1 MTIATQMTSSQP
13 NNHAPQHE
21 DINLLNR
28 TKIVATLGPAT
39 DSPERVKQLA
49 QAGVSVFRLN
59 MSHGNANEQA
69 PRVQMI
75 RDVAAEINRPLAI
88 LADLQGPKLRTG
100 YLKDNQPIP
109 LEDYSIVEFTSRTR
123 ESEPGIVATK
133 YGELIAVLEPGA
145 LILLDDG
152 KIRLEVLEKINPE
165 TLKCQ
170 VVQGGILEAR
180 KGINIPGTT
189 LPIPSL
195 TEKDKE
201 DVAAAVA
208 AKVDYIALSFV
219 QRAQDIVELREYVQ
233 SLGYTCPPVVA
244 KIEKPQAL
252 KDIDNIIQETDA
264 LMVAR
269 GDLGVELRPEEVP
282 VAQKKLVAKA
292 NLAAKPVIIA
302 TQMLESMI
310 HSVQPSRSDVS
321 DIANAVFDGADALM
335 LSGETSVGS
344 HPIETVAMMGRIISE
359 AEKSIFSNTLDRQH
373 EESKIVSPNFYHAIA
388 QTASYA
394 SRKANVKALVVF
406 SSSGSMAQRISKLK
420 PSRPIIALTPKLEVA
435 NRMCL
440 LWGVIP
446 VVIPPSDHTDVMLEN
461 GEKAIFEKRL
471 LAKGESVVFCAG
483 NTQMKGATNMLKI
496 YHLGEASHP

>member
-75 RDVAAEINRPLAI
+75 RDVAAELNRPLAI

-109 LEDYSIVEFTSRTR
+109 LADYSIVEFTSRTR
-123 ESEPGIVATK
+123 ESSPGIVATK

-152 KIRLEVLEKINPE
+152 KIRLEVLEKVTPE

-219 QRAQDIVELREYVQ
+219 QRAQDIVELREYVK
-233 SLGYTCPPVVA
+233 SLGYVCPPVVA

-282 VAQKKLVAKA
+282 VAQKMLVAKA

-344 HPIETVAMMGRIISE
+344 HPVETVAMMGRIISQ
-359 AEKSIFSNTLDRQH
+359 AEKSIFSNTLDRQP

-388 QTASYA
+388 QTATYA

-420 PSRPIIALTPKLEVA
+420 PSRPIIALTPKFEVA

-446 VVIPPSDHTDVMLEN
+446 VVIPPSDQTDVMLEN
-461 GEKAIFEKRL
+461 GEKAIFDKHL
-471 LAKGESVVFCAG
+471 LEKGESVVFCAG

>member
-1 MTIATQMTSSQP
+1 MTIATQQMNSPRPEGHTLL
-13 NNHAPQHE
+13 HE
-21 DINLLNR
+21 DISFLNR

-39 DSPERVKQLA
+39 ASPERVKQLA

-59 MSHGNANEQA
+59 MSHGNASEQG

-75 RDVAAEINRPLAI
+75 RDVAAEIQKPLAI

-109 LEDYSIVEFTSRTR
+109 LEDYSVVEFTSRTR
-123 ESEPGIVATK
+123 ESSPGVVATK
-133 YGELIAVLEPGA
+133 YGELIEVLEPGA

-152 KIRLEVLEKINPE
+152 KIRLEVLEKLSPD

-219 QRAQDIVELREYVQ
+219 QRAQDIVELREYVKG
-233 SLGYTCPPVVA
+233 LGYTCPPVVA

-292 NLAAKPVIIA
+292 NMAAKPVIIA

-310 HSVQPSRSDVS
+310 NSVQPSRSDVS
-321 DIANAVFDGADALM
+321 DIANAVFDRADALM
-335 LSGETSVGS
+335 LSGETSVGE
-344 HPIETVAMMGRIISE
+344 HPIETVAMMGRIIHE
-359 AEKSIFSNTLDRQH
+359 AEKSIFSNPLLAQSA
-373 EESKIVSPNFYHAIA
+373 EESQIVSPNFYHAIA

-394 SRKANVKALVVF
+394 CHKANVKALVVL
-406 SSSGSMAQRISKLK
+406 SNSGSMAQRISKLK
-420 PSRPIIALTPKLEVA
+420 PSRPIIALTPRPEVA
-435 NRMCL
+435 NKMAL

-446 VVIPPSDHTDVMLEN
+446 VVIPPADDTDNMLEN
-461 GEKAIFEKRL
+461 GENAIFEKNL
-471 LAKGESVVFCAG
+471 LEKGESVLFCAG
-483 NTQMKGATNMLKI
+483 NTQMKGADNMLKLYNI
-496 YHLGEASHP
+496 GDA

>member
-1 MTIATQMTSSQP
+1 MTIATQMTSPQQ
-13 NNHAPQHE
+13 NNNAPQHE

-100 YLKDNQPIP
+100 YLKNNQPIP

-152 KIRLEVLEKINPE
+152 KIRLEVLEKISPE

-219 QRAQDIVELREYVQ
+219 QRARDIVELREYVQ

-420 PSRPIIALTPKLEVA
+420 PSRPIIALTPKFEVA

-446 VVIPPSDHTDVMLEN
+446 VVIPPSEHTDLMLEN
-461 GEKAIFEKRL
+461 GEKAIFEKHL
-471 LAKGESVVFCAG
+471 LEKGESVVFCAG

>member
-1 MTIATQMTSSQP
+1 MTIATQQASPQP
-13 NNHAPQHE
+13 QKNNPALQHA
-21 DINLLNR
+21 DISLLHR

-39 DSPERVKQLA
+39 ASPEMVKQLA
-49 QAGVSVFRLN
+49 LAGVSVFRLN
-59 MSHGNANEQA
+59 MSHGNADEQGA
-69 PRVQMI
+69 RVQML
-75 RDVAAEINRPLAI
+75 RNVAAELNQPLAI

-100 YLKDNQPIP
+100 FLKDNQPIP
-109 LEDYSIVEFTSRTR
+109 LEDFSVVEFTSRTR
-123 ESEPGIVATK
+123 ESSPGVVATK

-152 KIRLEVLEKINPE
+152 KIRLEVLEKVNAE

-170 VVQGGILEAR
+170 VVQGGLLEAR

-219 QRAQDIVELREYVQ
+219 QQAKDIVELRQYVE

-282 VAQKKLVAKA
+282 VAQKMLVAKA
-292 NLAAKPVIIA
+292 NAAAKPVIIA

-310 HSVQPSRSDVS
+310 SSVQPSRSDVS

-335 LSGETSVGS
+335 LSGETSVGE
-344 HPIETVAMMGRIISE
+344 HPVATVTMMGRIIHE
-359 AEKSIFSNTLDRQH
+359 AEKSIFANSLDRPM
-373 EESKIVSPNFYHAIA
+373 EENRTVSPNFYHAIA

-394 SRKANVKALVVF
+394 ARKANIKAVVVF
-406 SSSGSMAQRISKLK
+406 SNSGSMAQRISKLK
-420 PSRPIIALTPKLEVA
+420 PTRPIIALTPKAEVA
-435 NRMCL
+435 NKMAL
-440 LWGVIP
+440 LWGVVP
-446 VVIPPSDHTDVMLEN
+446 VVIPQSEQTDVMLEN
-461 GEKAIFEKRL
+461 GEKAIFEKNL
-471 LAKGESVVFCAG
+471 LKKGEGVVFCAG
-483 NTQMKGATNMLKI
+483 NTQMKGADNMLKI
-496 YHLGEASHP
+496 YHIGHTE

>member
-1 MTIATQMTSSQP
+1 MTIATQQMNSPRPEGHSLL
-13 NNHAPQHE
+13 HE
-21 DINLLNR
+21 DISFLNR

-39 DSPERVKQLA
+39 ASPERVKQLA

-59 MSHGNANEQA
+59 MSHGNASEQG

-75 RDVAAEINRPLAI
+75 RDVAAEIQKPLAI

-109 LEDYSIVEFTSRTR
+109 LEDYSVVEFTSRTR
-123 ESEPGIVATK
+123 ESSPGVVATK
-133 YGELIAVLEPGA
+133 YGELIEVLEPGA

-152 KIRLEVLEKINPE
+152 KIRLEVLEKLSPD
-165 TLKCQ
+165 TLRCQ

-219 QRAQDIVELREYVQ
+219 QRAQDIVELREYVKG
-233 SLGYTCPPVVA
+233 LGYTCPPVVA

-292 NLAAKPVIIA
+292 NMAAKPVIIA

-310 HSVQPSRSDVS
+310 NSVQPSRSDVS
-321 DIANAVFDGADALM
+321 DIANAVFDRADALM
-335 LSGETSVGS
+335 LSGETSVGE
-344 HPIETVAMMGRIISE
+344 HPIETVAMMGRIIHE
-359 AEKSIFSNTLDRQH
+359 AEKSIFSNPLFAH
-373 EESKIVSPNFYHAIA
+373 SAEESRIDSPNFYHAIA

-394 SRKANVKALVVF
+394 CHKANVKALVVL
-406 SSSGSMAQRISKLK
+406 SNSGSMAQRISKLK
-420 PSRPIIALTPKLEVA
+420 PSRPIIALTPRPEVA
-435 NRMCL
+435 NKMAL

-446 VVIPPSDHTDVMLEN
+446 VVIPPADDTDNMLEN
-461 GEKAIFEKRL
+461 GENAIFEKNL
-471 LAKGESVVFCAG
+471 LEKGESVLFCAG
-483 NTQMKGATNMLKI
+483 NTQMKGADNMLKLYNI
-496 YHLGEASHP
+496 GDT

>member
-1 MTIATQMTSSQP
+1 MTIATHMTPSQP
-13 NNHAPQHE
+13 NNHAPLHE

-39 DSPERVKQLA
+39 DSPEGVKQLA

-69 PRVQMI
+69 PRIQMI

-100 YLKDNQPIP
+100 YLKDNQPIL
-109 LEDYSIVEFTSRTR
+109 LEDYAIVEFTSRTR

-233 SLGYTCPPVVA
+233 SLGYTCPPVIA

-359 AEKSIFSNTLDRQH
+359 AEKSIFSNTVDRQP

-420 PSRPIIALTPKLEVA
+420 PSRPIIALTPKFEVA

-461 GEKAIFEKRL
+461 GEKAIFEKHL
-471 LAKGESVVFCAG
+471 LEKGESVVFCAG

>member
-1 MTIATQMTSSQP
+1 MTIATQQMNSPRPESHP
-13 NNHAPQHE
+13 LLHE
-21 DINLLNR
+21 DISLLNR

-39 DSPERVKQLA
+39 ASPERVKQLA

-59 MSHGNANEQA
+59 MSHGNASEQG

-75 RDVAAEINRPLAI
+75 RDVAAEIHKPLAI

-109 LEDYSIVEFTSRTR
+109 LEDYSVVEFTSRTR
-123 ESEPGIVATK
+123 ESSPGVVATK
-133 YGELIAVLEPGA
+133 YGELIEVLEPGA

-152 KIRLEVLEKINPE
+152 KIRLEVLEKLSPD

-170 VVQGGILEAR
+170 VVQGGVLEAR

-219 QRAQDIVELREYVQ
+219 QRAQDIVELREYVKG
-233 SLGYTCPPVVA
+233 LGYTCPPVVA

-292 NLAAKPVIIA
+292 NMAAKPVIIA

-310 HSVQPSRSDVS
+310 SSVQPSRSDVS
-321 DIANAVFDGADALM
+321 DIANAVFDRADALM
-335 LSGETSVGS
+335 LSGETSVGE
-344 HPIETVAMMGRIISE
+344 HPIETVAMMGRIIHE
-359 AEKSIFSNTLDRQH
+359 AEKSIFSHPTPDH
-373 EESKIVSPNFYHAIA
+373 SAEESRIVSPNFYHAIA

-394 SRKANVKALVVF
+394 CHKANVKALVVL
-406 SSSGSMAQRISKLK
+406 SNSGSMAQRISKLK
-420 PSRPIIALTPKLEVA
+420 PARPIIALTPRPEVA
-435 NRMCL
+435 NKMAL

-446 VVIPPSDHTDVMLEN
+446 VVIPPSDDTDKMLEN
-461 GEKAIFEKRL
+461 GENAIFEKNL
-471 LAKGESVVFCAG
+471 LEKGESVLFCAG
-483 NTQMKGATNMLKI
+483 NTQMKGADNMLKLYNI
-496 YHLGEASHP
+496 GDA